1 MFSPIVEGPRGSSQG
16 GHGRLIA
23 SSKKT
28 PCPVCGRTKDGDCRI
43 GNNGVVLCH
52 KNTEHNVGDIITGVD
67 GRQWAFTKASK
78 DNRAGVFT
86 LHQPRLTVVA
96 SGGTAIT
103 NGRSK
108 AVSGVT
114 VPAEDHAGTAIAL
127 PRHLLSFARFFPEA
141 MHEESSWTEE
151 ENDSVFF
158 YYNATNRSQQKRA
171 GKKKQIYAHYWSAA
185 NQQWATGFKE
195 DCPCWNERLIPLAN
209 GLPVYFEG
217 EHCAEIATQ
226 RFDLIGLSL
235 PGQIANNLEKCTIA
249 LKRHK
254 EAGLEVVV
262 YVADNDDEGKKK
274 KCLMNQ
280 AANNAGLPFI
290 GLNAADIWEGLPKGG
305 SIDDIDPFQYDH
317 ESVVATLEKA
327 VDDAVNKAS
336 LPSPPAPE
344 TSHANASGA
353 SFEIAWASLQAAAD
367 DFVKGGGSILKQRS
381 GLANTATNLGINRLT
396 QADLDRLIHA
406 AQRRLRPASNP
417 LEGGT
422 IFKAKRQPFVL
433 EGLVRHGLNMLVS
446 APGVGKSRFCAAL
459 AAAWLSG
466 KEKWLDKNLTGPN
479 VDDRHVLVIGTDQG
493 REDWAITLKPVGLC
507 TSVDPFADDDEEELI
522 LDHRVTLHP
531 LESDTRLDADGLA
544 VIRRWCDDHPNCM
557 VIIDSFAAVLPPGI
571 DEEKPSA
578 AQPLYALQEALGTC
592 WCITC
597 HHARKAAGKEGSI
610 GVGTGRGSSAIEGA
624 VSRLLTLSPIHRIE
638 HGQRVVCEADP
649 RRELVSTKR
658 GGATQHLIINS
669 EGWALEGTAEDLKK
683 EERRERARQNLN
695 DEQAEVLTLLE
706 DAARFLTTRE
716 VVELLG
722 FDWDKDRASGGK
734 ERRNALNRLDRLATL
749 GLIEKV
755 GSGTDKSWKIRG

>member
-43 GNNGVVLCH
+43 GDNGIVLCH
-52 KNTEHNVGDIITGVD
+52 KNTEHNVGAVITGVD

-108 AVSGVT
+108 AVSGV
-114 VPAEDHAGTAIAL
+114 PAEDHAGTAIAL
-127 PRHLLSFARFFPEA
+127 PSRHLLSFARFFPEV
-141 MHEESSWTEE
+141 MLEESSWTEE
-151 ENDSVFF
+151 ESESVFF

-327 VDDAVNKAS
+327 IDDAVNKAS

-367 DFVKGGGSILKQRS
+367 DFVKGGVAPFLNNV
-381 GLANTATNLGINRLT
+381 LAL
-396 QADLDRLIHA
+396 
-406 AQRRLRPASNP
+406 P
-417 LEGGT
+417 
-422 IFKAKRQPFVL
+422 
-433 EGLVRHGLNMLVS
+433 
-446 APGVGKSRFCAAL
+446 
-459 AAAWLSG
+459 
-466 KEKWLDKNLTGPN
+466 
-479 VDDRHVLVIGTDQG
+479 
-493 REDWAITLKPVGLC
+493 TLP
-507 TSVDPFADDDEEELI
+507 LI
-522 LDHRVTLHP
+522 L
-531 LESDTRLDADGLA
+531 A
-544 VIRRWCDDHPNCM
+544 
-557 VIIDSFAAVLPPGI
+557 
-571 DEEKPSA
+571 
-578 AQPLYALQEALGTC
+578 
-592 WCITC
+592 
-597 HHARKAAGKEGSI
+597 SI
-610 GVGTGRGSSAIEGA
+610 AS
-624 VSRLLTLSPIHRIE
+624 L
-638 HGQRVVCEADP
+638 
-649 RRELVSTKR
+649 K
-658 GGATQHLIINS
+658 LI
-669 EGWALEGTAEDLKK
+669 
-683 EERRERARQNLN
+683 
-695 DEQAEVLTLLE
+695 
-706 DAARFLTTRE
+706 
-716 VVELLG
+716 
-722 FDWDKDRASGGK
+722 
-734 ERRNALNRLDRLATL
+734 
-749 GLIEKV
+749 
-755 GSGTDKSWKIRG
+755 